1 MPGWGT
7 ILSIFSNALA
17 LFRKVAEI
25 ISTSIAKKAGRDEA
39 NADTLR
45 QNAERTAEAKKVGD
59 EADRIHREN
68 PDDDDK
74 AFDTSFRR
82 D

>member
-7 ILSIFSNALA
+7 ILSLFSNALA

-25 ISTSIAKKAGRDEA
+25 IATSIAKQAGRDEA

-45 QNAERTAEAKKVGD
+45 QNAERTAKADEIGR

-68 PDDDDK
+68 SDNDDK

>member
-7 ILSIFSNALA
+7 ILSLFSNVLA

-25 ISTSIAKKAGRDEA
+25 IATSIAKQAGRDEA

-45 QNAERTAEAKKVGD
+45 QNSERTAEANKVER
-59 EADRIHREN
+59 EADKTHRDN
-68 PDDDDK
+68 PDNDDK

>member
-1 MPGWGT
+1 M
-7 ILSIFSNALA
+7 
-17 LFRKVAEI
+17 
-25 ISTSIAKKAGRDEA
+25 AKQAGRDEA

-45 QNAERTAEAKKVGD
+45 QNAERTAKADEVGR

-68 PDDDDK
+68 PNNDDK
-74 AFDTSFRR
+74 AFDTTFRR